1 MMNGENIY
9 AGRGNASMHDEY
21 LDFINYVF
29 GFNGREQDFPKL
41 LPKLYAREDNPAASS
56 YVVVE
61 NGRMKAA
68 VGAFDHSMTVCG
80 RELRCRSIG
89 NVAAHPYDKSR
100 GFMKCLMN
108 MAVDEMVRDGIVM
121 STLGGRRQR
130 YNYFS
135 YEKSGSAYRFSVG
148 PDNMRHTY
156 GADRSAHHRFDV
168 RVVKADDAASL
179 DAIEVLISRQQ
190 YVPTRPRTRLH
201 DIMRSWKMVPVALWD
216 EDRFVGYA
224 ILRDNTVTE
233 WLMVEETAD
242 QITDALICLFDWKNT
257 SNLTFKLPAFATAY
271 IEVLYPLSEGYSL
284 ELNES
289 YSILNFAAVIDAFL
303 ALKATYTALPDGKL
317 TLLIHGHAG
326 DERITLSV
334 ENGKTAV
341 APAAQTDE
349 VDIELGHLEAINLL
363 FSPFCPARDRL
374 SVHARVWLPLPIWM
388 YAADEV

>member
-1 MMNGENIY
+1 MNTENIY

-41 LPKLYAREDNPAASS
+41 LPKLYAREDDPAASS

-68 VGAFDHSMTVCG
+68 VGAFDHTVTVCG
-80 RELRCRSIG
+80 RELKCRSIG

-108 MAVDEMVRDGIVM
+108 MAVEDMVRDGVAM

-135 YEKSGSAYRFSVG
+135 YEKSGTSYRFSVG

-156 GADRSAHHRFDV
+156 GADRDAHHRFDV

-179 DAIEVLISRQQ
+179 DAIEALMSRQH
-190 YVPTRPRTRLH
+190 YVPTRPRARLH
-201 DIMRSWKMVPVALWD
+201 DILRSWKMVPVALW
-216 EDRFVGYA
+216 EEGRFAGYA
-224 ILRDNTVTE
+224 VLRDTSVTE
-233 WLMVEETAD
+233 WLMVEESAEEIAD
-242 QITDALICLFDWKNT
+242 AAICLFDWKGA

-271 IEVLYPLSEGYSL
+271 IEVLYPLAEGYAM
-284 ELNES
+284 EINES
-289 YSILNFAAVIDAFL
+289 YSVLNFVAVTDAFL
-303 ALKATYTALPDGKL
+303 ALKATYTELPDGKL
-317 TLLIHGHAG
+317 TLLIHGRAG

-334 ENGKTAV
+334 EGGKTAV
-341 APAAQTDE
+341 YPAAEGDAADVE
-349 VDIELGHLEAINLL
+349 VGHLEAINLL
-363 FSPFCPARDRL
+363 FSSFCPARDRL
-374 SVHARVWLPLPIWM
+374 PAFARVWLPLPIWM

>member
-1 MMNGENIY
+1 MNADNIY

-41 LPKLYAREDNPAASS
+41 LPKLYAREDNPAANS

-68 VGAFDHSMTVCG
+68 VGAFDHAMTVCG

-100 GFMKCLMN
+100 GFMKRLMN
-108 MAVDEMVRDGIVM
+108 MAVEDMICDGIAM

-135 YEKSGSAYRFSVG
+135 YEKSGTTYRFSVV

-156 GADRSAHHRFDV
+156 GADRDAHHRFDV

-179 DAIEVLISRQQ
+179 DAIAALSARQQ
-190 YVPTRPRTRLH
+190 YVPIRSRERLY
-201 DIMRSWKMVPVALWD
+201 DILRSWKMVPVALW
-216 EDRFVGYA
+216 EGDRFAGYA
-224 ILRDNTVTE
+224 VLRDNSVTE
-233 WLMVEETAD
+233 WLMVEESASEIAD
-242 QITDALICLFDWKNT
+242 AAICLFDWKGA

-271 IEVLYPLSEGYSL
+271 IEVLYPLAEGYSL
-284 ELNES
+284 EINES
-289 YSILNFAAVIDAFL
+289 YSILNFAAVADAFL
-303 ALKATYTALPDGKL
+303 ALKATYTELSDGKL
-317 TLLIHGHAG
+317 TLLIHGRAG

-334 ENGKTAV
+334 QDGKTAV
-341 APAAQTDE
+341 TAASEEDA
-349 VDIELGHLEAINLL
+349 VDAELGHLEAINLL
-363 FSPFCPARDRL
+363 FSSFCPARDRL
-374 SVHARVWLPLPIWM
+374 PAHARVWLPLPIWM